1 MRNLRKMTAFTLAL
15 LFALLPLSGC
25 GGGGDT
31 IKIGF
36 VGCISGVDAY
46 LGQTAVLALEDHV
59 KELNDKGGLLGK
71 KVELVSYDIG
81 LDPTTETVNATNRLI
96 EQDKVVA
103 IIGPESSDQAIAA
116 VDITEKAKV
125 PMIVTTASN
134 ESVTVRDDGSLNNYM
149 FRMCFIDSYQ
159 GKALADYVYEKMG
172 IRKVA
177 VLGDIA
183 NIYTQGIQQHFIKQ
197 FKALG
202 GTITAEEGFTD
213 QDTEFRAP
221 LTSIKNSDAE
231 AILIAT
237 GTYKIAGFIA
247 QQAKEL
253 GMTQQILGVDG
264 WFSQDIL
271 SFAGPQLEGA
281 IMSNTMADDDPQ
293 FAAYREEFAKKH
305 PGQSV
310 NVFAYYALDAIL
322 AIEYAIEK
330 QQSADPVKI
339 KEALETMTDVPV
351 FTCNLTIDPATHN
364 PLNKPITILEITGS
378 QFVTVETFVPAS

>member
-1 MRNLRKMTAFTLAL
+1 MKSLRKLTALAL
-15 LFALLPLSGC
+15 AVLFALLPLAGC
-25 GGGGDT
+25 GGSSDT

-46 LGQTAVLALEDHV
+46 LGQTAVLALEDRV
-59 KELNDKGGLLGK
+59 KEINDAGGILGK

-81 LDPTTETVNATNRLI
+81 LDPTPETVNATNRLI
-96 EQDKVVA
+96 EQDKVIA

-116 VDITEKAKV
+116 VDITEQGKV

-134 ESVTVRDDGSLNNYM
+134 ESVTVRDDGTLNNYM

-159 GKALADYVYEKMG
+159 GEALADYVYDVMG

-183 NIYTQGIQQHFIKQ
+183 NIYTQGIQDFFIKQ
-197 FKALG
+197 FTSNG
-202 GTITAEEGFTD
+202 GEITAVEGFTD
-213 QDTEFRAP
+213 LDTEFRAP
-221 LTSIKNSDAE
+221 LTNIKNSDAE

-264 WFSQDIL
+264 WFSEDIL

-293 FAAYREEFAKKH
+293 FAAYREAFAEKH
-305 PGQSV
+305 PGETV
-310 NVFAYYALDAIL
+310 NVFAYYALDAL
-322 AIEYAIEK
+322 AAIEYAINK
-330 QQSADPVKI
+330 TQSVDPVQI
-339 KEALETMTDVPV
+339 KDALENMVDVPV

-364 PLNKPITILEITGS
+364 PLNKPITILKITGS
-378 QFVTVETFVPAS
+378 KFVTLETFVPEP